1 MQIALLTLVVVRTAS
16 PALAH
21 PGNSGSRWLP
31 LLPDEL

>member
-1 MQIALLTLVVVRTAS
+1 MQIALLTLVVVRTAR

-21 PGNSGSRWLP
+21 PGGLAAGLP